1 MTYVITEA
9 CIDVKDKSCIE
20 VCPVDCIYSDDE
32 DRICYV
38 EPNACID
45 CGICEQACPV
55 QAIFPEEALARESIP
70 FIEINSL
77 WFADKAAARA
87 KVDASAP

>member
-9 CIDVKDKSCIE
+9 CIDVKDQSCIE
-20 VCPVDCIYSDDE
+20 VCPVDCIYFEEE

-38 EPNACID
+38 EPEECID
-45 CGICEQACPV
+45 CGVCESACPV
-55 QAIFPEEALARESIP
+55 QAIFPVEQLTRDSIQ

-77 WFADKAAARA
+77 WFKDKGAARLR
-87 KVDASAP
+87 VDECA

>member
-9 CIDVKDKSCIE
+9 CIDVKDQSCIE
-20 VCPVDCIYSDDE
+20 VCPVDCIYFEEE

-38 EPNACID
+38 EPDDCID
-45 CGICEQACPV
+45 CGVCESACPV
-55 QAIFPEEALARESIP
+55 QAIFPLEELARDSIQ

-77 WFADKAAARA
+77 WFKDKGAARLR
-87 KVDASAP
+87 VDECG